1 MRTAAASDAELL
13 EASKRGDRAAFGTIV
28 ERYQRVVRAVA
39 FSGARDR
46 ALGDDV
52 AQDTFVT
59 AWRQLGSLR
68 DAERLPAW
76 LCGIARN
83 LTRAARRQRDR
94 EAPIDSAELATTTTP
109 FETLSERQDEHIV
122 AAALARVPDTY
133 REPLVLYYYED
144 RSVADVARV
153 LGISQ
158 DATHQRL
165 SRGRQYLATDVAVV
179 ERSLRGA
186 RPSRDLVAAVAA
198 AIALLAVVPHV
209 EASTIKGSTM
219 LKLGTLAAA
228 VAAIAGT
235 GYLVNRSSAAPA
247 AVTSSPPTLTTSART
262 GANTAAHRSFVTPIP
277 SLPAASDTSGAGTTP
292 DRRAAAIAVGAIDCA
307 VVAQHFADMIYGLNP
322 ADATMEPRFVDV
334 ANHPFVEHIEATC
347 AKHHWTAEHM
357 ACLMA
362 ADDIA
367 SAGINCT
374 IDLGEPGEAQDG
386 FVVIPTKATI
396 APGSPDDVSCAAVG
410 KHLTQLTQPDL
421 DSVDP
426 AKREHLAPALAKA
439 QAAMPSQVEAAC
451 EQAAWPEAQRRCMVA
466 VTSSDGLAACHMV
479 TAATAVSIDPR

>member
-1 MRTAAASDAELL
+1 MGIAAATDTELL
-13 EASKRGDRAAFGTIV
+13 EASRRGDRAAFGKIV

-39 FSGARDR
+39 FSSARDR
-46 ALGDDV
+46 VLGDDV

-59 AWRQLGSLR
+59 AWRRLGSLR

-83 LTRAARRQRDR
+83 LARAARRHRGR
-94 EAPIDSAELATTTTP
+94 EALIDGAAIVSTTTP
-109 FETLSERQDEHIV
+109 FDTISEREDEEVV
-122 AAALARVPDTY
+122 AAALARVPETY
-133 REPLVLYYYED
+133 REPLVLYYYDE
-144 RSVADVARV
+144 RSVADVARA

-165 SRGRQYLATDVAVV
+165 SRGRQYLANDVAVV
-179 ERSLRGA
+179 ERTLERA

-198 AIALLAVVPHV
+198 AIVFVAVVPHV

-219 LKLGTLAAA
+219 LKLGALAAA

-247 AVTSSPPTLTTSART
+247 AATTSQPTVTASARI
-262 GANTAAHRSFVTPIP
+262 GASPAAHRSFATAIP
-277 SLPAASDTSGAGTTP
+277 SLPTATDATGAGATP
-292 DRRAAAIAVGAIDCA
+292 HQRSAAFAVGAVDCA
-307 VVAQHFADMIYGLNP
+307 AVAHHFADMIYGLNP
-322 ADATMEPRFVDV
+322 ADATMEPRLVDV

-347 AKHHWTAEHM
+347 ANHHWTAEHM

-367 SAGINCT
+367 TAGLNCE
-374 IDLGEPGEAQDG
+374 IDIGDPGETQDG
-386 FVVIPTKATI
+386 IIVVATKTTATV

-410 KHLTQLTQPDL
+410 RHLTQLTQPDL

-426 AKREHLAPALAKA
+426 AKREALG
-439 QAAMPSQVEAAC
+439 AAIAAALKGMPSQFEAAC
-451 EQAAWPEAQRRCMVA
+451 EQGSWPEAQRRCMVA
-466 VTSSDGLAACHMV
+466 VTSTEGLAACHLV
-479 TAATAVSIDPR
+479 TAAASLDRR